1 LSESSLGFYEVTK
14 LFRYSSQTK
23 LIILISILLTLF
35 LSGCATNL
43 PQSTLYP
50 AGDVADGQKDLFM
63 LVFWIAAIIFVIVEA
78 LLVYIIIRF
87 RQKKGQEDYLPK
99 ATHGNT
105 MLEIGWTILP
115 VLIVIGITIPTIQGI
130 AETYDPPKEFANTET
145 ITVEVVGAQWW
156 WEYRYLDANGD
167 VDFVTANE
175 MHIPTNTVVK
185 LKLKSVDVIHSFS
198 VPRLAGTRD
207 VIPGRDNRMWFN
219 ATEEGIFMG
228 QCKEFCGASHALMR
242 TIVIAESPDNYTQ
255 WAESQRLGVPNSY
268 EQTAGWKLFQDKG
281 CVGCHTIR
289 GTTAIGDIGPDLTH
303 FGSRHSIASNVLHKG
318 EPSVNFVD
326 FYNDLERDDNL
337 ENLKS
342 WLENP
347 PAVKPGSLMPDLG
360 LTDSEITTLAEFLE
374 NLQ

>member
-1 LSESSLGFYEVTK
+1 M
-14 LFRYSSQTK
+14 
-23 LIILISILLTLF
+23 TLF

-63 LVFWIAAIIFVIVEA
+63 LIFWIAAIIFIIVEV
-78 LLVYIIIRF
+78 LLIYIIVRF

-99 ATHGNT
+99 PTHGNT

-115 VLIVIGITIPTIQGI
+115 VLIVIGVTIPTLRGI
-130 AETYDPPKEFANTET
+130 AETYDPPAEFANTEA

-242 TIVIAESPDNYTQ
+242 TIVVAESHDNYTQ
-255 WAESQRLGVPNSY
+255 WAANQRLGVANSY
-268 EQTAGWKLFQDKG
+268 EQTAGWNLFQDKG

-289 GTTAIGDIGPDLTH
+289 GTTSMGDIGPDLTH
-303 FGSRHSIASNVLHKG
+303 FGSRYSIASNVLHKG

-337 ENLKS
+337 ENLKL